1 VSAYPLTAREIEVIE
16 LLCEGLLYKQIAAK
30 LGISPRT
37 VETHVAHSK
46 RKLGFRAHGAAQIVR
61 WWVTQQPSVAEGARD
76 PSPLR
81 L

>member
-1 VSAYPLTAREIEVIE
+1 MSVYPLTRRETEVIE

-30 LGISPRT
+30 LGISTRT

-61 WWVTQQPSVAEGARD
+61 WWVTQQPPMAEGVRT
-76 PSPLR
+76 
-81 L
+81 